1 MTVNHEWPNHNGIQ
15 PSPSKHELIHGMIHS
30 GELSVVQMAQ
40 AAGCNKRTN
49 LIISSYIR
57 TFGSFK
63 ALLNKEVR
71 PRSINQVILEALCDH
86 LLEKLNLP

>member
-1 MTVNHEWPNHNGIQ
+1 MASNLA
-15 PSPSKHELIHGMIHS
+15 PSKHKLIYGMIHS
-30 GELSVVQMAQ
+30 GELSVQMAQ

-57 TFGSFK
+57 TFGSVK
-63 ALLNKEVR
+63 APLNGEFR
-71 PRSINQVILEALCDH
+71 PRSINQVMLEARCDH